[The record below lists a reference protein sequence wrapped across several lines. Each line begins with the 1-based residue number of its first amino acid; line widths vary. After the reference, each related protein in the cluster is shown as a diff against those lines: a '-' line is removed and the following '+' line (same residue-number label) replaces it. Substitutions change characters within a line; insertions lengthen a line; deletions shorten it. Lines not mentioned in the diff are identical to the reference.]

1 MKEEPIKGIIFDLDG
16 TLIDSYQA
24 IYLSFQYA
32 YQNMGLHPLPFDE
45 VSKVVGMGLTRTFH
59 DLLDEE
65 RTPEAL
71 RLFRKKYEEVFKQ
84 NTHLLPDARKIVEA
98 LHKKGIKMAV
108 ATNKLGRFSRA
119 IFQHLGMEQFFAA
132 IVGDEDVPQNK
143 PAPGMLLYA
152 MGKMGTYPEEVIMV
166 GDSLIDIKTAKNAGI
181 RVFAVPSG
189 VTKREVLE
197 QAQPTVILERLS
209 DLLNYV

>member
-1 MKEEPIKGIIFDLDG
+1 MKAEPIKGVIFDLDG

-24 IYLSFQYA
+24 IYLSFQYV

-45 VSKVVGMGLTRTFH
+45 VIKVVGLGLTRTFH
-59 DLLDEE
+59 DLLGEE

-71 RLFRKKYEEVFKQ
+71 RLFRKKYEEVFRQ
-84 NTHLLPDARKIVEA
+84 NTHLLPEARETVEA
-98 LHKKGIKMAV
+98 IHNKGIKMSV

-132 IVGDEDVPQNK
+132 IVGDEDVSQNK
-143 PAPGMLLYA
+143 PDPAMLLYA
-152 MGKMGTYPEEVIMV
+152 MDKMGLSKEEVIMV
-166 GDSLIDIKTAKNAGI
+166 GDSLTDIQTAKNAGI

-189 VTKREVLE
+189 VTKKEVLE
-197 QAQPTVILERLS
+197 QAKPTVILERLS
-209 DLLNYV
+209 VLLNYI

>member
-1 MKEEPIKGIIFDLDG
+1 MKAEPIKGVIFDLDG

-24 IYLSFQYA
+24 IYLSFQYV

-45 VSKVVGMGLTRTFH
+45 VIKVVGLGLTRTFH
-59 DLLDEE
+59 DLLGEE

-71 RLFRKKYEEVFKQ
+71 RLFRKKYEEVFRQ
-84 NTHLLPDARKIVEA
+84 NTHLLPEARETVEA
-98 LHKKGIKMAV
+98 IHNKGIKMSV

-132 IVGDEDVPQNK
+132 IVGDEDVSPNK
-143 PAPGMLLYA
+143 PDPAMLLYA
-152 MGKMGTYPEEVIMV
+152 MDKMGLSKEEVIMV
-166 GDSLIDIKTAKNAGI
+166 GDSLTDIQTAKNAGI

-189 VTKREVLE
+189 VTKKEVLE
-197 QAQPTVILERLS
+197 QAKPTVILERLS
-209 DLLNYV
+209 VLLNYI